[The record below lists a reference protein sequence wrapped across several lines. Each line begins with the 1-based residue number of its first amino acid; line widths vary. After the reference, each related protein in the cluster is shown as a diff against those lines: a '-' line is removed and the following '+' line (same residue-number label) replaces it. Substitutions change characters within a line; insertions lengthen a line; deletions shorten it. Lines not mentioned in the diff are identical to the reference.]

1 MKGLL
6 LDNNNE
12 ILIKKRTDSEGKI
25 SGFVIGD
32 TLLQNASLV
41 LGMNQGEL
49 KEDPVV
55 GASLL
60 KRSRSKSD
68 QSQIKRIIE
77 ISLSRVGISFNDI
90 EKLVQLQINKE

>member
-1 MKGLL
+1 MRGLL

-12 ILIKKRTDSEGKI
+12 IQIKKRTDSEGMV

-60 KRSRSKSD
+60 KRIRSKSD
-68 QSQIKRIIE
+68 QSQNKRIIE

>member
-60 KRSRSKSD
+60 KRIRSKSD

-90 EKLVQLQINKE
+90 ENLIQLQINKE

>member
-1 MKGLL
+1 MRGIL
-6 LDNNNE
+6 LDINNE
-12 ILIKKRTDSEGKI
+12 IRINKRIDSEGKVL
-25 SGFVIGD
+25 GFIVGD

-60 KRSRSKSD
+60 KRIRSKSD

-77 ISLSRVGISFNDI
+77 ISLARIGISFNDI